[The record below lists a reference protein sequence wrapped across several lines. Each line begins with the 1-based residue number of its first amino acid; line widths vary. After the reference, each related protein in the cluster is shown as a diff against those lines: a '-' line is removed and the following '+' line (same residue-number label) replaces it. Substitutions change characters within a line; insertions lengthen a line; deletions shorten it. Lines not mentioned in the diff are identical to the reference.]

1 MSRIHAKNR
10 LAVLLTLAMLAILC
24 LPASTHSQSRSDDAM
39 LENIGKENPFEVVR
53 PIVEVK
59 RNLIQRISRTETDTA
74 DSAVVAEA
82 PPICIE
88 AVTLKF
94 LQAASLET
102 IVNRL
107 VSPYG
112 HVTVDAVNNTIIIAD
127 AVDHV
132 QQIVSEIRRSDRTPP
147 QIIIEV
153 VIVDVQLDDDTEI
166 GVNWEHLTGR
176 GGTES
181 YTQSMATTLAT
192 AGTKGMDFSFIHDGI
207 KPTIHALQQV
217 RNVEILASPRVM
229 VVSGQEAMIQT
240 VEEIPYQEQSDTSAG
255 GSLTST
261 EFKNVGVT
269 LRVVASITDDQKIK
283 ITVEPEQ
290 SVNTGRFGLSNQN
303 SVPIIDTRRAK
314 TTLLMEDGQVVV
326 IGGLRSKTRR
336 TNIDKVP
343 VLGDLPLIGFLFSND
358 NIELE
363 NSELLVFLSP
373 HIYRGE
379 APTAEEMERFNKV
392 KELEPLT
399 LPAFRRPEYEI
410 IKKVFEPI
418 TIN

>member
-1 MSRIHAKNR
+1 
-10 LAVLLTLAMLAILC
+10 
-24 LPASTHSQSRSDDAM
+24 
-39 LENIGKENPFEVVR
+39 
-53 PIVEVK
+53 
-59 RNLIQRISRTETDTA
+59 
-74 DSAVVAEA
+74 
-82 PPICIE
+82 
-88 AVTLKF
+88 
-94 LQAASLET
+94 
-102 IVNRL
+102 
-107 VSPYG
+107 
-112 HVTVDAVNNTIIIAD
+112 
-127 AVDHV
+127 
-132 QQIVSEIRRSDRTPP
+132 
-147 QIIIEV
+147 
-153 VIVDVQLDDDTEI
+153 
-166 GVNWEHLTGR
+166 
-176 GGTES
+176 
-181 YTQSMATTLAT
+181 MATTLAT

-379 APTAEEMERFNKV
+379 
-392 KELEPLT
+392 
-399 LPAFRRPEYEI
+399 RRPL
-410 IKKVFEPI
+410 KWSVSTKSR
-418 TIN
+418 NSNL